1 MKKFMRRKAL
11 LIPESYLALLNQRD
25 FLILSL
31 IIFLFQVA
39 NSFILLALIVTVFIQ
54 TGSNFGVSGVILSFA
69 TPGLLLMAFGGVA
82 ADLFD
87 RRKLMFVAC
96 ALLTVVVLMIM
107 LTIEKFFASI
117 SLSFLY
123 FAINSFFL
131 PASSAATAQLI
142 SKPRLLAANAVF
154 ILALVGGQLLGFLLA
169 SLVHFFWGNL
179 WMLVACELML
189 ISVIWLVTLL
199 PKLAPR
205 VKKTTTI
212 IGALLQI
219 WSTFLYIFSKK
230 IVWFFFLTFAMMQ
243 GLIAFGVTLGPGFFN
258 DILGI
263 AIDKSPLLALPP
275 VIAGVILG
283 AVFVQNSHIGEG
295 FLVAAGLGAIGLA
308 ALVIGTIFKLGIVQA
323 RFMLIPTWVLLT
335 FFGFGII
342 VVTIAARAALQQAV
356 SHNFAGTIFGAMLV
370 AAAFFAGLMSPFA
383 AGLAAIM
390 GYVNILILGGIAF
403 FGSGL
408 ILAQIGRKWKF

>member
-1 MKKFMRRKAL
+1 MRKI
-11 LIPESYLALLNQRD
+11 IPEPYLALLNQRD

-39 NSFILLALIVTVFIQ
+39 NAFILLALIVTVFIQ

-96 ALLTVVVLMIM
+96 ALLAVVVLMIM
-107 LTIEKFFASI
+107 FTIDKVFASI
-117 SLSFLY
+117 SFSFLY
-123 FAINSFFL
+123 FAITSFFL
-131 PASSAATAQLI
+131 PASSAATVQLVV
-142 SKPRLLAANAVF
+142 KPRLLAANAVF
-154 ILALVGGQLLGFLLA
+154 ILTLVGGQLFGFLLA

-212 IGALLQI
+212 TRALFQI
-219 WSTFLYIFSKK
+219 WSAFLYIFSKK
-230 IVWFFFLTFAMMQ
+230 IVWFFFLTFALMQ

-283 AVFVQNSHIGEG
+283 VVFVQNSHIGEG
-295 FLVAAGLGAIGLA
+295 SLVAAGLGAIGLA

-342 VVTIAARAALQQAV
+342 VVTIAARAALQRAV
-356 SHNFAGTIFGAMLV
+356 AHNFAGTVFGAMVV
-370 AAAFFAGLMSPFA
+370 AAAFLAGLMSPLA
-383 AGLAAIM
+383 AGLEVLV
-390 GYVNILILGGIAF
+390 GYVNILIFGGMLFVMTSLA
-403 FGSGL
+403 
-408 ILAQIGRKWKF
+408 LAQIGTRWKF